1 MNLKG
6 KCSAVAV
13 LGILLVFCFAFISGC
28 AGEEASSGQ
37 PEEEKASEALA
48 ILKNEVSVSLAE
60 TLALAERTS
69 DNLADADRNQT
80 QVNAILDDS
89 HKSLPW
95 VESAAFINPA
105 GIVVAIMPDSYSG
118 LIGKDLSYQDIVKEG
133 IEKRS
138 PVISDYMLLEVAE
151 KGVVLECPVFSE
163 DGEFAGVV
171 SLVIDPAKMIGPVAG
186 EIKSV
191 YEYSVMAIEP
201 DGTILYDEDVAE
213 IGNETFGNPVYRA
226 FPGVIAAAESAS
238 SQPSGTY
245 TYTFMADGSDK
256 EVRKVAYWDTAGIID
271 KEWRLM
277 VIRDLSVFI
286 S

>member
-6 KCSAVAV
+6 KCPAVAV
-13 LGILLVFCFAFISGC
+13 LGILLVFCFVFISGC
-28 AGEEASSGQ
+28 TGEETSPVH

-48 ILKNEVSVSLAE
+48 SLKNEVSVSLAE

-69 DNLADADRNQT
+69 DNLADTDRNQT
-80 QVNAILDDS
+80 QVNAILDNS
-89 HKSLPW
+89 QKSLPW

-133 IEKRS
+133 LEKRS
-138 PVISDYMLLEVAE
+138 PVISDYILLEVAE

-171 SLVIDPAKMIGPVAG
+171 SLVIDPAKMIRLPAEG
-186 EIKSV
+186 IKSG
-191 YEYSVMAIEP
+191 YGFSVMAIEP

-213 IGNETFGNPVYRA
+213 IGNATFGNPVYEA
-226 FPGVIAAAESAS
+226 YPGVIAAAEAISL
-238 SQPSGTY
+238 QPSGTY
-245 TYTFMADGSDK
+245 AYTFRATGSDEEVQK
-256 EVRKVAYWDTAGIID
+256 EAYWDTAGILD

-277 VIRDLSVFI
+277 VIKEF
-286 S
+286 